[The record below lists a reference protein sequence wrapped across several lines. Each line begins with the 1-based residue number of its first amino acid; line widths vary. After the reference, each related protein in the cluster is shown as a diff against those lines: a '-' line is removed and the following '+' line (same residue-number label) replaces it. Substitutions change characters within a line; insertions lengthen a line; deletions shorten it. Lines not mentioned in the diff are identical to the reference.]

1 MEGVISILKAWQ
13 LHPLADHFTVVLL
26 TAAVVAD
33 LVALLFSTRLWL
45 RYMALT
51 LMIAGVIAAA
61 LSYLTGILEAQRLGE
76 AVTGPAK
83 EVLTR
88 HALFGEYVTY
98 AFVALALWRIGLQ
111 AFNFLA
117 SSRTTFLILALIAIG
132 FLFWDAHLGSDLL
145 YTYGVGTQLM
155 AAAMGPAATP
165 SETPGSPFSPMTS
178 PTPAVSIAHETP
190 NATATP
196 VANPPPPAPS
206 ASAPSATPTPSR
218 TPSGAATG
226 ASL

>member
-1 MEGVISILKAWQ
+1 MEAIISVIKAWQ

-26 TAAVVAD
+26 TTAVVAD

-83 EVLTR
+83 DVLAR
-88 HALFGEYVTY
+88 HALFGQYLMY

-132 FLFWDAHLGSDLL
+132 FLLWDAHLGSDLL

-155 AAAMGPAATP
+155 AAGMGPVATA
-165 SETPGSPFSPMTS
+165 SETPGLPSTSATAPTPAMPAVHETPVATPTPVASMPVPS
-178 PTPAVSIAHETP
+178 PTPAAPSP
-190 NATATP
+190 SP
-196 VANPPPPAPS
+196 VA
-206 ASAPSATPTPSR
+206 SR